1 MAEIQEQPRRITVLA
16 IGGAGCRILR
26 ALSASPAAQT
36 MRLLAVD
43 TDAESLRRAG
53 VKESCCLLAG
63 SRWRGGRGCGGNV
76 IDGQRAMAHERS
88 ALEQLL
94 SGSAMLMVVGGLGGG
109 TASGGVPVV
118 LSVARKLGIPAM
130 FLMTLPFA
138 LEGHSKRRVAEET
151 VKGELLGL
159 ADAVFCLPNDLLFSV
174 LDSTTP
180 LAEAFRLADREV
192 SRTVLA
198 LTAVL
203 RNGNLLAA
211 DFGDFTSLL
220 KRRKSYCS
228 IGVGVSAEADSPA
241 RIDRAMEEL
250 LHSPL
255 LGGAGK
261 IGEADAVILSLLGG
275 PELSIGETKAALELA
290 SRQVK
295 PEARLIV
302 GAATSEEWRGMI
314 QLCAVTV
321 RFDAENEIAEVMHK
335 SVERTPKRSRAGG
348 SSTPEEDVSQLTL
361 PFLETVS
368 KGIMEN
374 TTPVIWNGEDLD
386 IPTFKRRNTVLD
398 NGKSVV

>member
-1 MAEIQEQPRRITVLA
+1 MSELQEKPKMITVLA
-16 IGGAGCRILR
+16 LGGAGCRILR
-26 ALSASPAAQT
+26 VLAASPAAQS

-43 TDAESLRRAG
+43 TDAESLERCG
-53 VKESCCLLAG
+53 VEESCRLLAG
-63 SRWRGGRGCGGNV
+63 SRWRGGHGCGGNV

-88 ALEQLL
+88 ALERLL
-94 SGSAMLMVVGGLGGG
+94 TGSEMLLTVGGLGGG

-118 LSVARKLGIPAM
+118 LSVARKLGIPTM

-159 ADAVFCLPNDLLFSV
+159 ADAVLCLPNDLLFSV
-174 LDSTTP
+174 LEATTP

-211 DFGDFTSLL
+211 DFGDFITLL
-220 KRRKSYCS
+220 KRRKSFCS
-228 IGVGVSAEADSPA
+228 IGVGVSSSSEPSA
-241 RIDRAMEEL
+241 RIDLAMEEL

-255 LGGAGK
+255 LGGVGK

-295 PEARLIV
+295 PETRMIV
-302 GAATSEEWRGMI
+302 GAATAEEWRGMI

-321 RFDAENEIAEVMHK
+321 RFDAENEVAEVMHK
-335 SVERTPKRSRAGG
+335 SVDRTPKRSRAAGAG
-348 SSTPEEDVSQLTL
+348 PAEDASQLTL
-361 PFLETVS
+361 PFPEAVS

-386 IPTFKRRNTVLD
+386 IPTFQRRNTVLD

>member
-1 MAEIQEQPRRITVLA
+1 MSELLEQPKQITVLA
-16 IGGAGCRILR
+16 LGGAGCRILR
-26 ALSASPAAQT
+26 SLAAIPAAQS

-43 TDAESLRRAG
+43 TDAESLMRSG
-53 VKESCCLLAG
+53 VEESCRLLAG
-63 SRWRGGRGCGGNV
+63 ARWRGGRGCGGNV

-88 ALEQLL
+88 SLEQLL
-94 SGSAMLMVVGGLGGG
+94 SGSTMLLVVGGLGGG

-130 FLMTLPFA
+130 FLMTLPFT

-159 ADAVFCLPNDLLFSV
+159 ADAVLCLPNDLLFSV
-174 LDSTTP
+174 LEATTP

-192 SRTVLA
+192 SRSVLA

-211 DFGDFTSLL
+211 DFGDFVSLL

-228 IGVGVSAEADSPA
+228 IGVGLSSEADSSV

-261 IGEADAVILSLLGG
+261 LGEADAVILSLLGG

-295 PEARLIV
+295 PEARVIV
-302 GAATSEEWRGMI
+302 GAATAEEYRGML
-314 QLCAVTV
+314 QLCAVMV
-321 RFDAENEIAEVMHK
+321 RLDAESEVAEVMHK
-335 SVERTPKRSRAGG
+335 SVERTPKRSRAGAVAA
-348 SSTPEEDVSQLTL
+348 EDASQLTL

-398 NGKSVV
+398 NGKTLS

>member
-1 MAEIQEQPRRITVLA
+1 MKGERAIARERSRIT
-16 IGGAGCRILR
+16 
-26 ALSASPAAQT
+26 
-36 MRLLAVD
+36 
-43 TDAESLRRAG
+43 
-53 VKESCCLLAG
+53 
-63 SRWRGGRGCGGNV
+63 
-76 IDGQRAMAHERS
+76 
-88 ALEQLL
+88 QLL
-94 SGSAMLMVVGGLGGG
+94 TPYDFIIVTGGLGCG
-109 TASGGVPVV
+109 TATGGIRT
-118 LSVARKLGIPAM
+118 LASVAKSLAIPAV
-130 FLMTLPFA
+130 FLLTTPFSF
-138 LEGHSKRRVAEET
+138 ESYMKRKNAEDCI
-151 VKGELLGL
+151 GELLPITEAL
-159 ADAVFCLPNDLLFSV
+159 VTLPNDLLFSV
-174 LDSTTP
+174 LEATTP

-192 SRTVLA
+192 SRSVLA

-211 DFGDFTSLL
+211 DFGDFVSLL

-228 IGVGVSAEADSPA
+228 IGVGLSSEADSSV

-261 IGEADAVILSLLGG
+261 LGEADAVILSLLGG

-295 PEARLIV
+295 PEARVIV
-302 GAATSEEWRGMI
+302 GAATAEEYRGML

-321 RFDAENEIAEVMHK
+321 RLDAESEVAEVMHK
-335 SVERTPKRSRAGG
+335 SVERTPKRSRAGAVAA
-348 SSTPEEDVSQLTL
+348 EDASQLTL

-398 NGKSVV
+398 NGKTLS

>member
-1 MAEIQEQPRRITVLA
+1 M
-16 IGGAGCRILR
+16 
-26 ALSASPAAQT
+26 
-36 MRLLAVD
+36 LL
-43 TDAESLRRAG
+43 
-53 VKESCCLLAG
+53 
-63 SRWRGGRGCGGNV
+63 
-76 IDGQRAMAHERS
+76 
-88 ALEQLL
+88 
-94 SGSAMLMVVGGLGGG
+94 VVGGLGGG

-130 FLMTLPFA
+130 FLMTLPFT

-159 ADAVFCLPNDLLFSV
+159 ADAVLCLPNDLLFSV
-174 LDSTTP
+174 LEATTP

-192 SRTVLA
+192 SRSVLA

-211 DFGDFTSLL
+211 DFGDFVSLL

-228 IGVGVSAEADSPA
+228 IGVGLSSEADSSV

-261 IGEADAVILSLLGG
+261 LGEADAVILSLLGG

-295 PEARLIV
+295 PEARVIV
-302 GAATSEEWRGMI
+302 GAATAEEYRGML

-321 RFDAENEIAEVMHK
+321 RLDAESEVAEVMHK
-335 SVERTPKRSRAGG
+335 SVERTPKRSRAGAVAA
-348 SSTPEEDVSQLTL
+348 EDASQLTL

-398 NGKSVV
+398 NGKTVVEEPFFRRKKRFEADFAKKTEKMICKTRGSEYIMSLFSRVGVVPTAEYARVAELADAYG